1 MYVPCWNCG
10 QDVWIK
16 TQTECRHCGNPAK
29 RCVDCVHY
37 TVATGVC
44 AVRQVHVSEHEAAKP
59 TTLSQSYRCEE
70 YHQSPNAAAQAMG
83 KREQE
88 AAQPAEAAAPTQTV
102 QQRPARVAARPTAP
116 APRPPAPAAKATRK
130 RPHVIAHRGDPLRAP
145 ENTVAAISRAA
156 DMGVDSIEFD
166 VHVTADSVP
175 VVIHDATVDRTTNG
189 SGRVVNLEMAR
200 IRELDAGSWFDDSFA
215 NERVPTLSEAVEAAG
230 RSYMNV
236 HVKCHENESDRA
248 EKAIVKA
255 LREADAVDRCWITH
269 HTRHGLHRF
278 RQLEPKLR
286 LCWLPRGGTEDI
298 EYIDDAFYMTYRI
311 IQPSFRVV
319 TPEFVEYA
327 HNKEMW
333 INVFWADEIEL
344 MRRLTELGVNG
355 ILTNVPNRLQEVVG
369 VGRSE
374 SASDR

>member
-10 QDVWIK
+10 QDVWIE
-16 TQTECRHCGNPAK
+16 TQTECRHCANPAK

-37 TVATGVC
+37 TLATGVC
-44 AVRQVHVSEHEAAKP
+44 AARQVHVSEHEAAKP
-59 TTLSQSYRCEE
+59 TTLSQSYRCAE
-70 YHQSPNAAAQAMG
+70 YHQSPAAAAQATR
-83 KREQE
+83 KREPA
-88 AAQPAEAAAPTQTV
+88 AAQPGESAAPVGTV
-102 QQRPARVAARPTAP
+102 GQRPARPAAPAPRPTAP
-116 APRPPAPAAKATRK
+116 APKAPRK

-156 DMGVDSIEFD
+156 SLRVDSIEFD
-166 VHVTADSVP
+166 VHLTADGVP
-175 VVIHDATVDRTTNG
+175 VVMHDATVDRTTNG
-189 SGRVVNLEMAR
+189 SGRVAELDAAR
-200 IRELDAGSWFDDSFA
+200 IRELDAGSWFDESFA
-215 NERVPTLSEAVEAAG
+215 DERVPTLSEAIEAAG

-236 HVKCHENESDRA
+236 HVKCHENGSDRA

-286 LCWLPRGGTEDI
+286 LCWLPRGGTPDI

-319 TPEFVEYA
+319 TSEFVEYA
-327 HNKEMW
+327 HSKEMW
-333 INVFWADEIEL
+333 INVFWADDIEL
-344 MRRLTELGVNG
+344 MRQLTELGVDG
-355 ILTNVPNRLQEVVG
+355 ILTNVPNRLQGVVG
-369 VGRSE
+369 IGRSE
-374 SASDR
+374 SASAR